1 MYQPE
6 ITPHL
11 FRTEYSK
18 IVAVLCKTFNLKHI
32 ETAEDIAADTFLKA
46 SETWALKGVPEN
58 PTAWLYTVAK
68 NKVRDHFK
76 HLAVFDD
83 KVRGEIDFD
92 EQVINPEFEF
102 SNEVIADSQLAM
114 IFAVCNPVNAAEAQ
128 ICMALQI
135 LCGFSVKE
143 IAGAFLAKSETIKKR
158 LQRAR
163 EVLRNDHFQIKAPTQ
178 TEVTLRLDNV
188 LTTLYLLFNEGYFS
202 KTADELIR
210 KDLCAEAMRLLL
222 VLVENPLTN
231 TSQTQALMALMCF
244 QSSRMDARINS
255 ENEAV
260 LLDEQD
266 QNAWDEQ
273 LMARGNYHLINA
285 FESNDISRYHLEAA
299 IAYWHTNPTAKNRWE
314 NILQLYDHLLLIAF
328 SPAAA
333 LNRLYAFA
341 KVHGNEMAIV
351 ESGQLDLPY
360 DQHYHSLMGYLCG
373 PVAIEQAISHY
384 QQAMELSASITEKNV
399 LAKTIAELR
408 TAHF

>member
-58 PTAWLYTVAK
+58 PEAWLYTAAK
-68 NKVRDHFK
+68 NKARDYFK
-76 HLAVFDD
+76 HLSVFEDRVKH
-83 KVRGEIDFD
+83 KVDFSEQAID
-92 EQVINPEFEF
+92 PEFEF
-102 SNEVIADSQLAM
+102 SNEIIADSQLAM

-128 ICMALQI
+128 VCLALQI

-143 IAGAFLAKSETIKKR
+143 IAGAFLAKPETIKKR

-163 EVLRNDHFQIKAPTQ
+163 EVLRNDHFQTKAPTQ
-178 TEVTLRLDNV
+178 AEVTLRLDNV

-202 KTADELIR
+202 KTADDLIR
-210 KDLCAEAMRLLL
+210 KDLCAEAIRLLL
-222 VLVENPLTN
+222 VLIDNPVTN

-244 QSSRMDARINS
+244 QSSRMDARINA
-255 ENEAV
+255 ENETV
-260 LLDEQD
+260 LLDQQD

-285 FESNDISRYHLEAA
+285 CESNDISRYHLEAA
-299 IAYWHTNPTAKNRWE
+299 IAYWHTNPTAKNRWQ
-314 NILQLYDHLLLIAF
+314 NILQLYDHLLLIAY
-328 SPAAA
+328 SSAAA
-333 LNRLYAFA
+333 MNRIYAFA
-341 KVHGNEMAIV
+341 KVNGNEKAIV
-351 ESGQLDLPY
+351 EAEQLALPQ
-360 DQHYHSLMGYLCG
+360 DQHYHSLMGCLYA
-373 PVAIEQAISHY
+373 PIAIEQAIDHY
-384 QQAMELSASITEKNV
+384 QRAIALSASLTEKNV
-399 LAKTIAELR
+399 LARTISELR
-408 TAHF
+408 TA